1 MKNGLLISNI
11 VLAVAVAVLFYL
23 QFNNAPKKT
32 TAANAAGAASTG
44 PFKIAYFEMDSLE
57 NNYEYFK
64 EVRAQLRTK
73 DQSVA
78 AELNQIKTTYYN
90 TYKEYNEKA
99 ASMTQAEQATWQQKL
114 DQLQKNYQDKEQML
128 SQEMQDESFKKLQD
142 VKKKIEAYLKEYN
155 KDKQYAYILINQ
167 NDIIYYRDSA
177 FNITNDVLV
186 GLNAQH
192 KKK

>member
-1 MKNGLLISNI
+1 MKNGLLISNVI
-11 VLAVAVAVLFYL
+11 LAIAVAVLFYL
-23 QFNNAPKKT
+23 QFKTGTTNKNNTKNNIAVQ
-32 TAANAAGAASTG
+32 NG

-73 DQSVA
+73 DQSVS
-78 AELNQIKTTYYN
+78 AELNQIKTAYYN

-99 ASMTQAEQATWQQKL
+99 AGMTQAEQATWQQKL

-142 VKKKIEAYLKEYN
+142 VKKRIESFLKEYN
-155 KDKQYAYILINQ
+155 KDKNYAYILINQ
-167 NDIIYYRDSA
+167 SDIIYYRDSA
-177 FNITNDVLV
+177 FNITNDVLT
-186 GLNAQH
+186 GLNAAY

>member
-1 MKNGLLISNI
+1 MKNGLLFSNVI
-11 VLAVAVAVLFYL
+11 LAIAVAVLFYL
-23 QFNNAPKKT
+23 QFSSKNSTSSNGKAT
-32 TAANAAGAASTG
+32 SAANNG

-73 DQSVA
+73 DQSVS

-99 ASMTQAEQATWQQKL
+99 ASMTQTEQASWQQKL

-155 KDKQYAYILINQ
+155 KDKTYAYILINQ
-167 NDIIYYRDSA
+167 SDIIYYRDSIY
-177 FNITNDVLV
+177 NITNDVLN
-186 GLNAQH
+186 GLNAQY